1 MFHQSGIPLIAA
13 DFYQLL
19 ETSDVPGGV
28 VNIVTGL
35 RDELTDTLAKHD
47 GVDALWYFGSADG
60 AKAVEKHSAGNLKR
74 TWVNYGKARD
84 WYSREHGEGR
94 QFLRE
99 ASQVKN
105 VWAPYWE

>member
-1 MFHQSGIPLIAA
+1 
-13 DFYQLL
+13 
-19 ETSDVPGGV
+19 V

-47 GVDALWYFGSADG
+47 GVDALWYFGSSAG
-60 AKAVEKHSAGNLKR
+60 AAAVEKHSAGNLKR

-84 WYSREHGEGR
+84 WYSREFGEGR